1 MLLNSN
7 IVDRISKKM
16 IIEMQHDSMVRSLKT
31 LCGLYQYFSIDN
43 NIQAKLAEDVELLNK
58 KAIYEFNSI
67 GSHTNQNS
75 WEYSMKPKYV
85 SFYSQAERD
94 MLVRELYSLG
104 LACKYPAFLSINE
117 KYYFLNE
124 LNFIDYDKEQESYL
138 VNEKYEDLD
147 CFIIE
152 NIYGLEALEKKGYKK
167 EDKQYK
173 LIR

>member
-1 MLLNSN
+1 MILNSN
-7 IVDRISKKM
+7 IVDKISKKM
-16 IIEMQHDSMVRSLKT
+16 IIELQYESIVNSPRI

-43 NIQAKLAEDVELLNK
+43 KIQAKLAEDVEILNK

-67 GSHTNQNS
+67 GSQTDKNS
-75 WEYSMKPKYV
+75 WEYNIKPKYI

-94 MLVRELYSLG
+94 MLIKELYSLG
-104 LACKYPAFLSINE
+104 LACKYPAFLCIDE

-124 LNFIDYDKEQESYL
+124 LKFTEYDKEQESCL
-138 VNEKYEDLD
+138 VDEKYENLD

-173 LIR
+173 MIK

>member
-1 MLLNSN
+1 MILNSN
-7 IVDRISKKM
+7 TVDKISKKM
-16 IIEMQHDSMVRSLKT
+16 IIEMKHESLVRSPKT
-31 LCGLYQYFSIDN
+31 ICGLYQYFSVDN
-43 NIQAKLAEDVELLNK
+43 QIQTKLDEDIELQNK

-67 GSHTNQNS
+67 GSHTDQNS
-75 WEYSMKPKYV
+75 CEYSMKPKYV
-85 SFYSQAERD
+85 YFYSQKERD
-94 MLVRELYSLG
+94 MLIKELYSLG
-104 LACKYPAFLSINE
+104 LSCKYPAFLSINE

-124 LNFIDYDKEQESYL
+124 LNFTDYDKKQESYL

-152 NIYGLEALEKKGYKK
+152 NIYGLESLEKKGYKK